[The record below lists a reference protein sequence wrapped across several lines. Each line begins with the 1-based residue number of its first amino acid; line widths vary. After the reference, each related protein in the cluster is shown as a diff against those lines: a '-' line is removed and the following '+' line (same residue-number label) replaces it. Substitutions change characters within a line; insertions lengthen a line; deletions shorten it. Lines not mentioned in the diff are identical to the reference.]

1 MSSLSSLLNLISE
14 AFNTEE
20 VKELCVRLSV
30 DYDDLPASGK
40 RNVVR
45 ELILLMERELR
56 TPELIDECRR
66 MKPTRAWPDP
76 AQFSPEP
83 DSTTETS
90 QVESEFMPDMVE
102 IPAGS
107 FLIGSHQAEDIPT
120 SETPQHELQL
130 AAYHIGKYPVTIAQ
144 YAEFIKHSNYPAP
157 ERVGWSGRKPPSKKL
172 NHPVVGVSWYDTIAY
187 CEWLSGET
195 QRPFR
200 LPTEAEWEKAARG
213 SDGRLYPWGNLW
225 DAAKC
230 NNQAKET
237 TAVET
242 YPDGASPY
250 GCLDMIGNA
259 SEWTSTLWGS
269 NWQQSE
275 YSYPYDKTD
284 GRENLDAERTIHRI
298 YRGGDYD
305 DKISL
310 LRCAARGWYAPDH
323 RHKLRGF
330 RVAL

>member
-1 MSSLSSLLNLISE
+1 MSNLSSLLNLIGE

-20 VKELCVRLSV
+20 IKELCVRLTV

-56 TPELIDECRR
+56 LPELIDECQR
-66 MKPTRAWPDP
+66 MKPTRSWPDP
-76 AQFSPEP
+76 GPLMSGNDLLDAAS
-83 DSTTETS
+83 SL
-90 QVESEFMPDMVE
+90 ESEFIPDTIE
-102 IPAGS
+102 IPEGS
-107 FLIGSHQAEDIPT
+107 FLMGSHAAEGIPA
-120 SETPQHELQL
+120 SEGQQQEISLST
-130 AAYHIGKYPVTIAQ
+130 YNIGKYPVTIAQ
-144 YAEFIKHSNYPAP
+144 YAEFIKRSDYPAP
-157 ERVGWSGRKPPSKKL
+157 ERVGWSGRKPPKTKL
-172 NHPVVGVSWYDTIAY
+172 NHPVVGVSWYDAIAY
-187 CEWLSGET
+187 CEWLSEMT

-213 SDGRLYPWGNLW
+213 SDGRRYPWGDVW

-230 NNQAKET
+230 NNQAEET
-237 TAVET
+237 TPVDAF
-242 YPDGASPY
+242 PDGASPF

-269 NWQQSE
+269 NWQQSD
-275 YSYPYDKTD
+275 YPYPYDKSD

-298 YRGGDYD
+298 YRGGDCD

-310 LRCAARGWYAPDH
+310 LRCAARSWYAPDH

-330 RVAL
+330 RVAR